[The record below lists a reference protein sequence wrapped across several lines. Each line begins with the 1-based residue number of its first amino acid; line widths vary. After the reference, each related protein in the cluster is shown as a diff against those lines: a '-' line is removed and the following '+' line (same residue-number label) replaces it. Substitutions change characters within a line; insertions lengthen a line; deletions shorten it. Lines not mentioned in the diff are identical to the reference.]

1 MLKENG
7 LIFEASWGLK
17 DSLGFILVIQVQGSN
32 PDTQIKKKGRKEI
45 ADGLVDGIKLVF
57 RKIKSENWRIRLI
70 RVI

>member
-32 PDTQIKKKGRKEI
+32 PDTQIKKKEEK
-45 ADGLVDGIKLVF
+45 
-57 RKIKSENWRIRLI
+57 KSPMD
-70 RVI
+70 